1 MAFAPAGAAPATG
14 VPDLSLTGVG
24 AVGAA
29 LGAAASHGV
38 VVGHASP
45 PGTAAPHTLVPGRRT
60 VFGVVGHV
68 AAVGVAIAPALLGER
83 SSPVAEHGRGGTLDR
98 IVADR
103 DPPDPLRSFHARP

>member
-83 SSPVAEHGRGGTLDR
+83 SSPVAEHGRGGTRRPDR
-98 IVADR
+98 GR
-103 DPPDPLRSFHARP
+103 PRST